1 MKVLFAGSFNP
12 FTIGHA
18 HIVERTLDIFG
29 NVTILFAINPAKSDK
44 ISMDDITEEY
54 HRVKK
59 IYEHDT
65 RVNVLLTKSP
75 VGEIAILEDCNLLVR
90 GLRNN
95 DDLEYEMKI
104 ANVNKNSYGIDTMF
118 ITPEPKYAWVSSSLV
133 RDMKKSGVDTSW
145 IIYNGHNL

>member
-18 HIVERTLDIFG
+18 HIVERTLGIFG

-133 RDMKKSGVDTSW
+133 RDMKKSNVDTSW

>member
-1 MKVLFAGSFNP
+1 MKPLFAGSFNP

-18 HIVERTLDIFG
+18 HIVKRTLDIFG
-29 NVTILFAINPAKSDK
+29 EVTILFAINPAKSDK
-44 ISMDDITEEY
+44 ISKDSITEEY

-65 RVNVLLTKSP
+65 RVKVLLTTSP
-75 VGEIAILEDCNLLVR
+75 VGEIALLEDCDLLVR

-95 DDLEYEMKI
+95 DDLEYEMKM
-104 ANVNKNSYGIDTMF
+104 ANVNRKSYGIESMF
-118 ITPEPKYAWVSSSLV
+118 ITTDPQYAWISSSLV
-133 RDMKKSGVDTSW
+133 RDMKKSSVDTSW

>member
-1 MKVLFAGSFNP
+1 MKTLFAGSFAP

-18 HIVERTLDIFG
+18 HIVKRTLDIFG

-44 ISMDDITEEY
+44 ISKDDITEEY

-59 IYEHDT
+59 IYERDT
-65 RVNVLLTKSP
+65 RVNVLLTTSP

-95 DDLEYEMKI
+95 DDLKYEMKI
-104 ANVNKNSYGIDTMF
+104 ANVNKKTYGIESMF
-118 ITPEPKYAWVSSSLV
+118 ITTDPQYAWISSSLV
-133 RDMKKSGVDTSW
+133 RDLKKRGVDTSW